1 MQNTQMGKYSNY
13 KEILKLSFP
22 IILANA
28 SAPLL
33 GLADTAAIGNTAG
46 AAELGAIALASL
58 IFSFVYWGFSFLRMA
73 TTGFVA
79 QAVGANDKKLIHEVV
94 YRSLA
99 IGFAIGLL
107 LILGQQLIGETA
119 IRFMSAGDEVKGLIR
134 SYFYTRIWGA
144 PATLTTYAL
153 LGALVGMGLTKRLLY
168 VQLLLN
174 GLNIALN
181 ILFVV
186 VFNWSVKGIALGTAL
201 AEWAAFIY
209 ALWLIFKSLEI
220 NWGEFIAR
228 RKEIFNKIEIV
239 KSFKVNADIMIRTL
253 ALLSG
258 FAWFADQGAKFG
270 DDILAANHL
279 LLQFVSLSA
288 FFLDGYAHVVE
299 MTAGQAFGKRNKTL
313 FLQQVKDATML
324 AGLTAVVLAFLLFIG
339 VKWTVPLLTQVK
351 AVQEIA
357 INFMPFASIYILLSF
372 VAFLMDGA
380 FIGLTRSKEMR
391 NGTIIALIAFILSG
405 TFLTVQYGNTG
416 LWIAFILYVVVR
428 GLALGLYFP
437 RLIKSFE

>member
-79 QAVGANDKKLIHEVV
+79 QAVGANDKKLVHEVV

-119 IRFMSAGDEVKGLIR
+119 IRFMSAGDEMKGLIR

-209 ALWLIFKSLEI
+209 ALWLIFKSLDI
-220 NWGEFIAR
+220 NWREFIAS
-228 RKEIFNKIEIV
+228 RKEIFNKSEIV

-299 MTAGQAFGKRNKTL
+299 MTAGQAYGKRNKTL
-313 FLQQVKDATML
+313 FLQQVKDATVL

-357 INFMPFASIYILLSF
+357 INFMPYASIYILLSF

-391 NGTIIALIAFILSG
+391 NGTIIALIVFIASG
-405 TFLTVQYGNTG
+405 TFLTVQYGNAG

-437 RLIKSFE
+437 RLVKSFE

>member
-79 QAVGANDKKLIHEVV
+79 QAVGANDKKLVHEVV

-107 LILGQQLIGETA
+107 LILGQQQIGETA

-209 ALWLIFKSLEI
+209 ALWLIFKSLDI
-220 NWGEFIAR
+220 NWREFIAS
-228 RKEIFNKIEIV
+228 RKEIFNKSEIV

-288 FFLDGYAHVVE
+288 FFLDGYAYVVE
-299 MTAGQAFGKRNKTL
+299 MTAGQAYGKRNKTL
-313 FLQQVKDATML
+313 FLQQVKDATVL

-357 INFMPFASIYILLSF
+357 INFMPYASIYILLSF

-391 NGTIIALIAFILSG
+391 NGTIIALIVFIASG
-405 TFLTVQYGNTG
+405 TFLTVQYGNAG

-437 RLIKSFE
+437 RLVKSFE

>member
-79 QAVGANDKKLIHEVV
+79 QAVGANDKKLVHEVV

-209 ALWLIFKSLEI
+209 ALWLIFKSLDI
-220 NWGEFIAR
+220 NWREFIAS
-228 RKEIFNKIEIV
+228 RKEIFNKSEIV

-299 MTAGQAFGKRNKTL
+299 MTAGQAYGKRNKTL
-313 FLQQVKDATML
+313 FLQQVKDATVL

-357 INFMPFASIYILLSF
+357 INFMPYASIYILLSF

-391 NGTIIALIAFILSG
+391 NGTIIALIVFIASG
-405 TFLTVQYGNTG
+405 TFLTVQYGNSG

-437 RLIKSFE
+437 RLVKSFE

>member
-351 AVQEIA
+351 GVQEIA

>member
-1 MQNTQMGKYSNY
+1 MQNTQMGKLSNY

-174 GLNIALN
+174 GLNITLN

>member
-79 QAVGANDKKLIHEVV
+79 QAVGANDKKLVHEVV

-209 ALWLIFKSLEI
+209 ALWLIFKSLDI
-220 NWGEFIAR
+220 NWREFIAS
-228 RKEIFNKIEIV
+228 RKEIFNKSEIV

-299 MTAGQAFGKRNKTL
+299 MTAGQAYGKRNKTL
-313 FLQQVKDATML
+313 FLQQVKDATVL

>member
-1 MQNTQMGKYSNY
+1 MQNTQMGKLSNY